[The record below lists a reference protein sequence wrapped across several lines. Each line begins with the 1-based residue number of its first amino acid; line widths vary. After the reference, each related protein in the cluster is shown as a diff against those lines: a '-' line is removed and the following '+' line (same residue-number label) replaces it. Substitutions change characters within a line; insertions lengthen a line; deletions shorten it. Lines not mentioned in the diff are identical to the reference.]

1 MKIKAFLK
9 KWVFK
14 NIGYKIVAVVF
25 AFVLWLVILNVTD
38 PDISKTI
45 TNIPVTIEN
54 EDAVLDGTQVYEVVS
69 GQYTSITVT
78 GSRSI
83 IGSLT
88 ADDFVASVDFS
99 ELSITNAVLITVELT
114 GDMSKYSNK
123 VDIEIK
129 TTSMVLS
136 IDEITTVKIP
146 VEVQYTG
153 VIATNMI
160 IDSTSVTPQYVEI
173 TAPESILDTITSVI
187 AYVDYADV
195 DGSTSIRADANIF
208 DSDGNAVDL
217 GSYGSVDYSNVLID
231 IEASFTKTVEIHM
244 DDPDDDTQS
253 GYAFDSL
260 SYSVESVTIKGS
272 AELLESID
280 TIEIP
285 SSLLDISDAKSNV
298 SVSVAL
304 ADYLPEGVTIY
315 NDISRVVIT
324 ANIVEIEDDETTDG
338 SEETTDEDST
348 ASDGD
353 ADETDTDESTDSA
366 DEL

>member
-1 MKIKAFLK
+1 MKFKAFIK

-14 NIGYKIVAVVF
+14 NIGYKILALIF
-25 AFVLWLVILNVTD
+25 AFVLWMVILNVTD

-54 EDAVLDGTQVYEVVS
+54 EDAVLDGTQVYEIVS
-69 GQYTSITVT
+69 GQSTSITVT
-78 GSRSI
+78 GSRSVI
-83 IGSLT
+83 SSLT
-88 ADDFVASVDFS
+88 ADDFTATVDFT

-129 TTSMVLS
+129 TTSMVIS
-136 IDEITTVKIP
+136 IDAITTVKIP

-160 IDSTSVTPQYVEI
+160 IDSTSVTPEYVEI
-173 TAPESILDTITSVI
+173 TAPASILDTIVSVV

-195 DGSTSIRADANIF
+195 DGSTSVRSDANIY
-208 DSDGNAVDL
+208 DSEGNTVDL

-231 IEASFTKTVEIHM
+231 IEASFTKTVSIHM
-244 DDPDDDTQS
+244 DDPDDETQS
-253 GYAFDSL
+253 GYALDSL

-272 AELLESID
+272 ADLLETID

-285 SSLLDISDAKSNV
+285 SSLLDITDAKSNV

-304 ADYLPEGVTIY
+304 ADYLPEGVVIY

-324 ANIVEIEDDETTDG
+324 ANIVETEEEETSDDSEETADDDETAAG
-338 SEETTDEDST
+338 SDSDEEETSSDDS
-348 ASDGD
+348 G
-353 ADETDTDESTDSA
+353 

>member
-1 MKIKAFLK
+1 MKFKAFIK

-14 NIGYKIVAVVF
+14 NIGYKIVALVF

-45 TNIPVTIEN
+45 TGIPVTIEN

-88 ADDFVASVDFS
+88 ADDFTATVDFT

-114 GDMSKYSNK
+114 GDMSKYSSK
-123 VDIEIK
+123 VDVEIK
-129 TTSMVLS
+129 TTSMVIS

-173 TAPESILDTITSVI
+173 TAPESILDTITSVV

-195 DGSTSIRADANIF
+195 DGSASIRADANIY
-208 DSDGNAVDL
+208 DADGKEVDL

-231 IEASFTKTVEIHM
+231 IEASFTKTVTIHM
-244 DDPDDDTQS
+244 DDPDDDTES

-260 SYSVESVTIKGS
+260 SYSVASVTIKGS
-272 AELLESID
+272 AELLETID

-285 SSLLDISDAKSNV
+285 SSLLDLTDARSNV

-324 ANIVEIEDDETTDG
+324 ANIVETEEETSDDSDETTEEETATDGSDDET
-338 SEETTDEDST
+338 SEEDSEDEV
-348 ASDGD
+348 
-353 ADETDTDESTDSA
+353 
-366 DEL
+366 

>member
-1 MKIKAFLK
+1 MKFKAFIK

-14 NIGYKIVAVVF
+14 NIGYKIVALVF

-54 EDAVLDGTQVYEVVS
+54 EDAVLDGTQVYEVIS
-69 GQYTSITVT
+69 GQYTSVTVT
-78 GSRSI
+78 GSRSV

-88 ADDFVASVDFS
+88 ADDFTATVDFS

-114 GDMSKYSNK
+114 GDMSKYSSK

-129 TTSMVLS
+129 TTSMVIS

-173 TAPESILDTITSVI
+173 TAPASVLETITSVV

-195 DGSTSIRADANIF
+195 DGSTSIRADANIY
-208 DSDGNAVDL
+208 DSDGNTVEL

-231 IEASFTKTVEIHM
+231 IEASFIKTVSIHM
-244 DDPDDDTQS
+244 DDPDDNTQS
-253 GYAFDSL
+253 GYEFDSL

-272 AELLESID
+272 ADLLETID

-285 SSLLDISDAKSNV
+285 SSLLDLTDAKSNV
-298 SVSVAL
+298 SVSVSL
-304 ADYLPEGVTIY
+304 ADYLPEGVSIY

-324 ANIVEIEDDETTDG
+324 ANIVETEEETDDESDETTEEETTTDGSDDETT
-338 SEETTDEDST
+338 EEDN
-348 ASDGD
+348 
-353 ADETDTDESTDSA
+353 ADEV
-366 DEL
+366 

>member
-1 MKIKAFLK
+1 MKFKAFIK

-14 NIGYKIVAVVF
+14 NIGYKIVALVF

-54 EDAVLDGTQVYEVVS
+54 EDAVLDGTQVYEVIS
-69 GQYTSITVT
+69 GQYTSVTVT
-78 GSRSI
+78 GSRSV

-88 ADDFVASVDFS
+88 ADDFTATVDFS

-114 GDMSKYSNK
+114 GDMSKYSSK

-129 TTSMVLS
+129 TTSMVIS

-173 TAPESILDTITSVI
+173 TAPASVLETITSVV

-195 DGSTSIRADANIF
+195 DGSTSIRADANIY
-208 DSDGNAVDL
+208 DSDGNTVEL

-231 IEASFTKTVEIHM
+231 IEASFIKTVSIHM
-244 DDPDDDTQS
+244 DDPDDNTQS
-253 GYAFDSL
+253 GYEFDSL

-272 AELLESID
+272 ADLLETID

-285 SSLLDISDAKSNV
+285 SSLLDLTDAKSNV
-298 SVSVAL
+298 SVSVSL
-304 ADYLPEGVTIY
+304 ADYLPEGVSIY

-324 ANIVEIEDDETTDG
+324 ANIVETEEETDDESDETTEEETTTDGSDDETT
-338 SEETTDEDST
+338 EED
-348 ASDGD
+348 D
-353 ADETDTDESTDSA
+353 ADEV
-366 DEL
+366 

>member
-1 MKIKAFLK
+1 MKFKAFIK

-14 NIGYKIVAVVF
+14 NIGYKIVALVF

-45 TNIPVTIEN
+45 TGIPVTIEN

-88 ADDFVASVDFS
+88 ADDFTATVDFT

-114 GDMSKYSNK
+114 GDMSKYSSK
-123 VDIEIK
+123 VDVEIK
-129 TTSMVLS
+129 TTSMVIS

-173 TAPESILDTITSVI
+173 TAPESILDTITSVV

-195 DGSTSIRADANIF
+195 DGSASIRADANIY
-208 DSDGNAVDL
+208 DSDGNEVDL

-231 IEASFTKTVEIHM
+231 IEASFTKTVTIHM
-244 DDPDDDTQS
+244 DDPDDDTES
-253 GYAFDSL
+253 GYAFESL
-260 SYSVESVTIKGS
+260 SYSVASVTIKGS
-272 AELLESID
+272 AELLETID

-285 SSLLDISDAKSNV
+285 SSLLDLTDARSNV

-324 ANIVEIEDDETTDG
+324 ANIVETEEETSDDSDETTEEETATDGSDDET
-338 SEETTDEDST
+338 SEEDSEDEV
-348 ASDGD
+348 
-353 ADETDTDESTDSA
+353 
-366 DEL
+366 

>member
-1 MKIKAFLK
+1 MKFKAFIK

-14 NIGYKIVAVVF
+14 NIGYKIVALVF

-45 TNIPVTIEN
+45 TGIPVTIEN

-88 ADDFVASVDFS
+88 ADDFTATVDFT

-114 GDMSKYSNK
+114 GDMSKYSSK
-123 VDIEIK
+123 VDVEIK
-129 TTSMVLS
+129 TTSMVIS

-173 TAPESILDTITSVI
+173 TAPESILDTITSVV

-195 DGSTSIRADANIF
+195 DGSASIRADANIY
-208 DSDGNAVDL
+208 DADGNEVDL

-231 IEASFTKTVEIHM
+231 IEASFTKTVTIHM
-244 DDPDDDTQS
+244 DDPDDDTES

-260 SYSVESVTIKGS
+260 SYSVASVTIKGS
-272 AELLESID
+272 AELLETID

-285 SSLLDISDAKSNV
+285 SSLLDLTDARSNV

-324 ANIVEIEDDETTDG
+324 ANIVETEEETSDDSDETTEEETATDGSDDET
-338 SEETTDEDST
+338 SEEDSEDEV
-348 ASDGD
+348 
-353 ADETDTDESTDSA
+353 
-366 DEL
+366 

>member
-1 MKIKAFLK
+1 MKFKAFIK

-14 NIGYKIVAVVF
+14 NIGYKIVALVF

-45 TNIPVTIEN
+45 TGIPVTIEN

-88 ADDFVASVDFS
+88 ADDFTATVDFT

-114 GDMSKYSNK
+114 GDMSKYSSK

-129 TTSMVLS
+129 TTSMVIS

-173 TAPESILDTITSVI
+173 TAPESILDTITSVV

-195 DGSTSIRADANIF
+195 DGSASIRADANIY
-208 DSDGNAVDL
+208 DSDGNEVDL

-231 IEASFTKTVEIHM
+231 IEASFTKTVTIHM
-244 DDPDDDTQS
+244 DDPDDDTES

-260 SYSVESVTIKGS
+260 SYSVASVTIKGS
-272 AELLESID
+272 AELLETID

-285 SSLLDISDAKSNV
+285 SSLLDLTDARSNV

-324 ANIVEIEDDETTDG
+324 ANIVETEEETSDDSDETTEEETATDGSDDET
-338 SEETTDEDST
+338 SEEDSEDEV
-348 ASDGD
+348 
-353 ADETDTDESTDSA
+353 
-366 DEL
+366 